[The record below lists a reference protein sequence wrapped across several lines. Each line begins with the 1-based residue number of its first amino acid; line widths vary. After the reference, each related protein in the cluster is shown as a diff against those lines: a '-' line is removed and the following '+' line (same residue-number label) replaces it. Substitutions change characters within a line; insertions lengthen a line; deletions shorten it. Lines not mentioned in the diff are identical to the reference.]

1 MDCKEVNYRYLLE
14 KGFSITVKDGNL
26 IIAPFSKLTK
36 EETDCIKSNKQD
48 IMLEVAQGNI
58 VTIYSKLIDEF
69 LTITPDETSAI
80 SYKKNN
86 PEKAVYSMN
95 KISKLY
101 EFHRK
106 PEVLKA
112 INNINKAFGIK
123 TISVKRYQDRK
134 K

>member
-26 IIAPFSKLTK
+26 AIAPFSKLTK
-36 EETDCIKSNKQD
+36 EEINCIKKNKQD

-86 PEKAVYSMN
+86 PEKAVYSVS